1 MVLINFK
8 KNGLGNNKLIFTF
21 WISIVYEI
29 FQSMQF
35 ATLNMINTFD
45 NDKCILVKLKG
56 EKEKDVNVL
65 VLYIQKPLST
75 FII

>member
-1 MVLINFK
+1 
-8 KNGLGNNKLIFTF
+8 
-21 WISIVYEI
+21 
-29 FQSMQF
+29 MQF